1 MKATVIAFGTRGD
14 VQPLV
19 LLAAGMAAQSD
30 LWNAVVLVTHDGHHE
45 FVRSLLGGQAVA
57 VAAVDS
63 PPVLWKG
70 TPGSDAAE
78 TRANLAQQNGC
89 IEACRG
95 ANLVIFNM
103 FALEGYHVSEALRIP
118 SAVCHPY
125 LMTAS
130 PMPSSFP
137 KRLRRTYPRL
147 YRGLTRVPNKPRLA
161 HKEDCEGAA
170 TAPTS
175 SSEEQSE
182 LSQAAETK
190 RVRLETAWDHV
201 EHWMW
206 PLFTNRWATFRER
219 LGLDP
224 CPLQESLEAQPSEPR
239 REGLAVADNG
249 CLSSLRTID
258 STELPLV
265 LYLFSPLVVDASPY
279 WPESVRVCG
288 YLFPSPAS
296 RTHPKG
302 RRAGLRNPG
311 HEQEPIQSS
320 TERQLD
326 PTAAFGSNEH
336 VPESENSNAALEERL
351 GIPPSVEE
359 FLSVREDRPIYVGFG
374 SMWGMCVPGY
384 RLAFALR
391 VLLLGV
397 RQAGGRCLVNLP
409 HLPTVEKK
417 EPFDGAGGPSKR
429 QLGELESAT
438 DLLGEFA
445 ASAGRDN
452 LLVHHGPL
460 DHSCFLSRC
469 SVAIHHGGSG
479 TTAAVLRAGIPHV
492 VCPQQLDQFFW
503 AERVRYLAVGGV
515 LERSLFVGRVP
526 APTEPPGPL
535 VGKASAAIS
544 AALTPQ
550 VKLRAACMGVKIR
563 AESGLDKALDS
574 LSLFMRKRSPTPA
587 AQHREATIESAITQ
601 LHMATPSPTLDHVSA
616 GKGQAVEENLG
627 GGTGEI
633 LAAVDRVGDSL
644 LSGGGSVGVDKDANE
659 DNMVLREMPNGLAV
673 WWGSRAEEEAFFIY
687 GEVFEDRTYARMDVR
702 VQDGDTVWDVGANVG
717 LASIFFELET
727 DTPDSLR
734 IFAFEPLPI
743 NRSALQ
749 RNLSE
754 HCPTAVILE
763 YALGAKHED
772 NVLATFYPHMPGNS
786 TLRPLEKERLQGK
799 MGRTPGGKASSRGET
814 RVEASKGTFF
824 DDAEQIVANVDS
836 SSPSCRLIGDKASC
850 SVRTV
855 SWAMAALGVD
865 KIDLLKIDVE
875 GAELDVLLGIEQQ
888 DWPKIKQVVAEVHP
902 VGDRVPRACELLR
915 RHGYDVSVQALGL
928 DGTPLS
934 PSPGLRAADMGSKA
948 HGTAASSSVEKTV
961 VQEQRSGLSQGQSKP
976 PEDGSSR
983 CDGGHQGAGAEWSC
997 GRNKEACDGVVS
1009 MVYAKR
1015 LS

>member
-1 MKATVIAFGTRGD
+1 MKATLIAFGTRGD

-19 LLAAGMAAQSD
+19 LLAAGMAARSD
-30 LWNAVVLVTHDGHHE
+30 LWNAVVLVTHDGHRE

-89 IEACRG
+89 IEACQG

-137 KRLRRTYPRL
+137 KRLRRTFPCL

-161 HKEDCEGAA
+161 HKAGCEGAA

-175 SSEEQSE
+175 RSEEKSE
-182 LSQAAETK
+182 LSQAAET
-190 RVRLETAWDHV
+190 RMVRLETAWDHV

-206 PLFTNRWATFRER
+206 PLFTNKWAIFRER
-219 LGLDP
+219 LGLTP
-224 CPLQESLEAQPSEPR
+224 CPLQENLEAQPSEPR
-239 REGLAVADNG
+239 RKGLAVADNG
-249 CLSSLRTID
+249 CLSSLRMID
-258 STELPLV
+258 PTKLPLV

-302 RRAGLRNPG
+302 RRAGLRNADHG
-311 HEQEPIQSS
+311 QEPTQSS
-320 TERQLD
+320 TEQQLD
-326 PTAAFGSNEH
+326 PTPSFDPNKLEGEH

-351 GIPPSVEE
+351 GIPPSVED

-391 VLLLGV
+391 VLLLGA

-409 HLPTVEKK
+409 QLPTVEKK
-417 EPFDGAGGPSKR
+417 ETFDDAGGPSES

-438 DLLGEFA
+438 DWLCEFA

-469 SVAIHHGGSG
+469 SLAIHHGGSG

-503 AERVRYLAVGGV
+503 AERVRYLAVGSV

-526 APTEPPGPL
+526 APTVPPGSL
-535 VGKASAAIS
+535 VGEASAAILS
-544 AALTPQ
+544 ALTPQ
-550 VKLRAACMGVKIR
+550 VKLRAACLGVKIR

-574 LSLFMRKRSPTPA
+574 LSLFMRKQSPTPA
-587 AQHREATIESAITQ
+587 AQHGEATIGSASTQ
-601 LHMATPSPTLDHVSA
+601 LHMATPSPTLDHVST
-616 GKGQAVEENLG
+616 GKGRAVEENLG

-633 LAAVDRVGDSL
+633 LAAVDKVGESL
-644 LSGGGSVGVDKDANE
+644 LSGGGSAGIYKDASEENT
-659 DNMVLREMPNGLAV
+659 VLREMPNGLAV

-734 IFAFEPLPI
+734 VFAFEPLPV

-749 RNLSE
+749 RNLSK

-763 YALGAKHED
+763 YALGAKHQD

-799 MGRTPGGKASSRGET
+799 MGRTTGGKASSRGET
-814 RVEASKGTFF
+814 RVDASNGTFF
-824 DDAEQIVANVDS
+824 DDAEQV
-836 SSPSCRLIGDKASC
+836 SC

-855 SWAMAALGVD
+855 SWAMADLGVD

-875 GAELDVLLGIEQQ
+875 GTEFDVLRGIEQQ

-902 VGDRVPRACELLR
+902 VGDRVTRACELLR
-915 RHGYDVSVQALGL
+915 RHGYGVSVQALGL

-934 PSPGLRAADMGSKA
+934 PSPGLSAADMGSEA
-948 HGTAASSSVEKTV
+948 DGTGASSYAGTTV
-961 VQEQRSGLSQGQSKP
+961 MQEQRSGLSQGQSKAT
-976 PEDGSSR
+976 EDGSSR
-983 CDGGHQGAGAEWSC
+983 GDGGHQGAGAERSC
-997 GRNKEACDGVVS
+997 GRNKEACDGVVF